1 VKRPVLVAL
10 LTVYLV
16 WGSTYFALRVA
27 VETLPALL
35 MAGARYVLAGVM
47 LLAFAKARGAPWP
60 TPRQWLAAVPIGS
73 LLFLVGNGFVALAE
87 VRVSSAI
94 AAVVVATM
102 PLFAAAMAPLFGEKS
117 RAGEWVGLALGFCGV
132 VVLSRN
138 AELRSEHGSA
148 ALLLLAP
155 IGWALGSM
163 LARKLP
169 VAPGVLA
176 PATHMIAGGLTLFV
190 AGVLHGEALPAAV
203 SVRALVAFGW
213 LVVGGSLMGF
223 TAYAYLLR
231 ATRPA
236 LAMSYSYVN
245 PPIAVAF
252 GALLGREPVGVEM
265 LGAVALIGAGTF
277 ALLRAART

>member
-1 VKRPVLVAL
+1 VKRPVVLAL

-35 MAGARYVLAGVM
+35 MAGVRYALAGAI
-47 LLAFAKARGAPWP
+47 LLAFAKVRGAPWP
-60 TPRQWLAAVPIGS
+60 TRRQWLAAVPIGA
-73 LLFLVGNGFVALAE
+73 LLCLVGNGFVALAE
-87 VRVSSAI
+87 VRLSSAL
-94 AAVVVATM
+94 AAIVVATM
-102 PLFAAAMAPLFGEKS
+102 PLFAAAMAPLFGERS
-117 RAGEWVGLALGFCGV
+117 RAGEWLGMALGFCGV
-132 VVLSRN
+132 LVLSSNGELR
-138 AELRSEHGSA
+138 AELGSA
-148 ALLLLAP
+148 ALLFVAP
-155 IGWALGSM
+155 IGWAFGSM

-169 VAPGVLA
+169 VAPGALA
-176 PATHMIAGGLTLFV
+176 PATQMIAGGAALFL
-190 AGVLHGEALPAAV
+190 AGVLHGEPLPAVV
-203 SVRALVAFGW
+203 SLRALGAFAW
-213 LVVGGSLMGF
+213 LVLGGSLMGF

-252 GALLGREPVGVEM
+252 GALLGREHVGGEM
-265 LGAVALIGAGTF
+265 VAAVALIGAGTF